1 MVGNLPTPGGA
12 GAGIRW
18 APLGRKHLME
28 PVEWVAFDSVGL
40 IGASVGVALSR
51 QGRRGRD
58 DEGPRG
64 R

>member
-1 MVGNLPTPGGA
+1 
-12 GAGIRW
+12 
-18 APLGRKHLME
+18 ME